1 MSNEPEVH
9 FCNVC
14 NQSIPESAL
23 DRGCAVR
30 VEGRI
35 VPLATPDA
43 AQQGDGA
50 ASRGPGVWG
59 WTLVVLAAIA
69 GAAFA
74 LDARLGEVERGLR
87 EDLAAMSAPVQQQ
100 TDLLGEIDRRVAAA
114 VQSGDLAPLGEAIA
128 DAREILRA
136 DVKELGAAV
145 GAGDPQWTDARES
158 LRRLEDALVQHGA
171 RLALVQD
178 EVRALTREVAAWAA
192 RPVAA
197 AAGNPSVG
205 GRMDVP
211 GAGTGPA
218 PGVPADMGAGGL
230 PPEIAHHAAR
240 LTDADDGVRFEA
252 VDQLLQTKDER
263 VYPLLVPL
271 AKDPD
276 LFVRRF
282 VLEGLAEHRSAASV
296 EALLTA
302 LADPEEVVRHT
313 AYLGL
318 QRLTGQTIVFD
329 PGASADQRSAAQRR
343 WRQWWD
349 KNREGF

>member
-23 DRGCAVR
+23 ERGCAVR

-43 AQQGDGA
+43 ATQGTPSA
-50 ASRGPGVWG
+50 PRPTAIWG
-59 WTLVVLAAIA
+59 WTLVVLASIA

-74 LDARLGEVERGLR
+74 LDARLGEVERGLS
-87 EDLAAMSAPVQQQ
+87 EDLSSMSWSAQKQ

-114 VQSGDLAPLGEAIA
+114 VQSGDLQPLGEAIA

-136 DVKELGAAV
+136 DVKELGVSVA
-145 GAGDPQWTDARES
+145 AGDPRWGDAREA
-158 LRRLEDALVQHGA
+158 LRRIEDALVQHGA
-171 RLALVQD
+171 RMALIQD
-178 EVRALTREVAAWAA
+178 EVRALTRDVAAWSA
-192 RPVAA
+192 RPAPSPMGVGDPDRGEAFGQPPGPTRAPDAA
-197 AAGNPSVG
+197 P
-205 GRMDVP
+205 
-211 GAGTGPA
+211 
-218 PGVPADMGAGGL
+218 GGL
-230 PPEIAHHAAR
+230 PPEIAHHASR

-263 VYPLLVPL
+263 VYPMLVPL

-282 VLEGLAEHRSAASV
+282 VLEGLSEHRSAGSV

-318 QRLTGQTIVFD
+318 QRLTGQTIAFD
-329 PGASADQRSAAQRR
+329 PGGSADQRSAAQRR

-349 KNREGF
+349 KNRDAF

>member
-35 VPLATPDA
+35 VPLATPEA
-43 AQQGDGA
+43 AQGGGA
-50 ASRGPGVWG
+50 VGRGPGVWG
-59 WTLVVLAAIA
+59 WTVVVLAAIA
-69 GAAFA
+69 GASFA
-74 LDARLGEVERGLR
+74 LDARLGEVEAGLR
-87 EDLAAMSAPVQQQ
+87 ADLAAMSAPVQQQ

-114 VQSGDLAPLGEAIA
+114 AQSGDLAPLTEAIA

-136 DVKELGAAV
+136 DVTELGAAV
-145 GAGDPQWTDARES
+145 AAGDPQWGDAREA

-171 RLALVQD
+171 RLTLVQD

-192 RPVAA
+192 RPV
-197 AAGNPSVG
+197 
-205 GRMDVP
+205 
-211 GAGTGPA
+211 PA
-218 PGVPADMGAGGL
+218 GVPAGGGRATDFGDGMQPVADRPQDAVGNGL
-230 PPEIAHHAAR
+230 PPEFAHHAAR
-240 LTDADDGVRFEA
+240 LADADDGVRFEA
-252 VDQLLQTKDER
+252 VDQLLQSKDER

-349 KNREGF
+349 KNRDGF

>member
-23 DRGCAVR
+23 HRGCAVR

-35 VPLATPDA
+35 VPLATPEA
-43 AQQGDGA
+43 AQ
-50 ASRGPGVWG
+50 RGEGPPMRSPGVWG

-87 EDLAAMSAPVQQQ
+87 ADLAAMSAPVQQQ

-114 VQSGDLAPLGEAIA
+114 VQSGDLAPLGEAVA

-145 GAGDPQWTDARES
+145 AAGDPQWGDAREA

-171 RLALVQD
+171 RLTLVQD
-178 EVRALTREVAAWAA
+178 EVRALTRDVAAWAA
-192 RPVAA
+192 RPAPAV
-197 AAGNPSVG
+197 GTPSVG
-205 GRMDVP
+205 GRLNGQDFGD
-211 GAGTGPA
+211 GAAPA
-218 PGVPADMGAGGL
+218 GQPDMGVGAL

-240 LTDADDGVRFEA
+240 LTDGDDGVRFEA

-263 VYPLLVPL
+263 VYPLLLPL
-271 AKDPD
+271 AMDPD

-296 EALLTA
+296 DALLTA

-329 PGASADQRSAAQRR
+329 PGASSDQRSAAQRR
-343 WRQWWD
+343 WRQWWE
-349 KNREGF
+349 KNRAGF

>member
-23 DRGCAVR
+23 ERGCAVR

-43 AQQGDGA
+43 ATAAEPAGA
-50 ASRGPGVWG
+50 RSTGVWG

-69 GAAFA
+69 GSAFA
-74 LDARLGEVERGLR
+74 LDARLGDVERGLR
-87 EDLAAMSAPVQQQ
+87 DDLAAMSAPVQQQ

-136 DVKELGAAV
+136 DVKELGASVA
-145 GAGDPQWTDARES
+145 AGDPQWVDAREA
-158 LRRLEDALVQHGA
+158 LRRIEDALVQHGA
-171 RLALVQD
+171 RMALIQD
-178 EVRALTREVAAWAA
+178 EVRALTRDVAAWSA
-192 RPVAA
+192 RPAPSPMGGAERDPGEAVGLPPGQARAPDAA
-197 AAGNPSVG
+197 P
-205 GRMDVP
+205 
-211 GAGTGPA
+211 
-218 PGVPADMGAGGL
+218 GGL

-240 LTDADDGVRFEA
+240 LTDTDDGVRFEA

-282 VLEGLAEHRSAASV
+282 VLEGLAEHRSAGSV

-349 KNREGF
+349 KNRDGF

>member
-43 AQQGDGA
+43 GQAGGGA
-50 ASRGPGVWG
+50 SAARSPAVLG
-59 WTLVVLAAIA
+59 WTVVILAAIA
-69 GAAFA
+69 GAAFG
-74 LDARLGEVERGLR
+74 LDARLGDVERGLR
-87 EDLAAMSAPVQQQ
+87 DDLAAMSAPFQQQ
-100 TDLLGEIDRRVAAA
+100 TDLLGEIDRRVAASA
-114 VQSGDLAPLGEAIA
+114 QGGDLAPLGEAIA

-145 GAGDPQWTDARES
+145 GAGDPQWGEARDV

-178 EVRALTREVAAWAA
+178 EVRARTREVAALSA
-192 RPVAA
+192 RPGAPVGPA
-197 AAGNPSVG
+197 NG
-205 GRMDVP
+205 GRAEDP
-211 GAGTGPA
+211 GVGMRPA
-218 PGVPADMGAGGL
+218 PDRAADPASGGL
-230 PPEIAHHAAR
+230 PPEIAHHVAR

-252 VDQLLQTKDER
+252 VDQLLQSKDAR
-263 VYPLLVPL
+263 IYPLLVPL

-349 KNREGF
+349 KNRDSY

>member
-23 DRGCAVR
+23 ERGCAVR

-43 AQQGDGA
+43 AAGPEQAAARGA
-50 ASRGPGVWG
+50 GVWG
-59 WTLVVLAAIA
+59 WTLVVLAGIA
-69 GAAFA
+69 GSAFA

-87 EDLAAMSAPVQQQ
+87 DDLAAMSAPVQQQ

-136 DVKELGAAV
+136 DVKELGASVA
-145 GAGDPQWTDARES
+145 AGDPQWGDAREA
-158 LRRLEDALVQHGA
+158 LRRIEDALVQHGA
-171 RLALVQD
+171 RMALIQD
-178 EVRALTREVAAWAA
+178 EVRALTRDVAAWSA
-192 RPVAA
+192 RPASSPMGGGDRDRGEAV
-197 AAGNPSVG
+197 GLPS
-205 GRMDVP
+205 
-211 GAGTGPA
+211 GPA
-218 PGVPADMGAGGL
+218 RTPEAAPGGL

-282 VLEGLAEHRSAASV
+282 VLEGLAEHRSAGSV

-318 QRLTGQTIVFD
+318 QRLTGQTIAFD

-349 KNREGF
+349 KNRDGF